1 MVALHGQIEYMGRKL
16 EMERRRLAY
25 LNDEEHFRVYSE
37 KDRINFTTR
46 DDETS
51 VHKILQDIVRTKERI
66 SRSVTVLDAISS
78 KNSKLRDHIDSLR
91 FERRLL
97 DKAYHE
103 LIAQVQHK
111 SLAIGEAVIE
121 ELETKNDI
129 AQINVESKA
138 CELHRQQVRDEL
150 MGDVSK
156 VHFCVDSNLS
166 EAENVL
172 KVCAQVIIMLHVN
185 RFLLQQSFEKSV
197 AF

>member
-66 SRSVTVLDAISS
+66 SRLVTVLDAISS

-150 MGDVSK
+150 MGDVTK
-156 VHFCVDSNLS
+156 V
-166 EAENVL
+166 
-172 KVCAQVIIMLHVN
+172 
-185 RFLLQQSFEKSV
+185 RFLRRFK
-197 AF
+197 FK